1 MIIHLFYDKTEGAAN
16 KPKNHFIHLFTWHLA
31 PIIICHLA
39 QPGTSASAVPRAPV
53 VAKDGENDPG
63 EEEPGEDDAKEDD
76 VREDNGG
83 EDDPGEDDAR
93 EDDGASSRTTGVLV
107 NPQWS
112 PSETGIH
119 TQDTAI

>member
-1 MIIHLFYDKTEGAAN
+1 MTRLKVLPINQKITLSGK
-16 KPKNHFIHLFTWHLA
+16 ILLFTWHLA

>member
-1 MIIHLFYDKTEGAAN
+1 M
-16 KPKNHFIHLFTWHLA
+16 A

-39 QPGTSASAVPRAPV
+39 QPGTSASTVPRAPV
-53 VAKDGENDPG
+53 GAKDGEKDPG

-76 VREDNGG
+76 VREVDGG
-83 EDDPGEDDAR
+83 EDDLW

>member
-1 MIIHLFYDKTEGAAN
+1 M
-16 KPKNHFIHLFTWHLA
+16 A

-39 QPGTSASAVPRAPV
+39 QPGTSASDVPRAPV
-53 VAKDGENDPG
+53 GAKDGENNPV
-63 EEEPGEDDAKEDD
+63 EKEPGEDDAKEDD
-76 VREDNGG
+76 VREVDGG
-83 EDDPGEDDAR
+83 KDDLWEDDPGEGDAR

>member
-1 MIIHLFYDKTEGAAN
+1 M
-16 KPKNHFIHLFTWHLA
+16 A

-39 QPGTSASAVPRAPV
+39 QPGTSASDVPRAPV
-53 VAKDGENDPG
+53 RAKDGENDPG
-63 EEEPGEDDAKEDD
+63 EEESGEDDAKEDD